1 MKLASV
7 AAAALALAAS
17 APAFAGASFLVDFEH
32 GWDYLSGDVDG
43 YYSGGT
49 AADGTSGAN
58 LGVAF
63 VNVSG
68 LSNDPAFT
76 PPYYS
81 GAPSMLGTAYAHTFG
96 ADDRAFMDVAAGVDN
111 ALSFFYASP
120 QSITG
125 AVRAYSGVNGTGSL
139 LGSFDLLANASNAYD
154 AWTRVTFAFTGTAR
168 SFDWTGSANVVGLDN
183 IQAIAAPVPEPSTVL
198 LMLLGGAAV
207 LRQATRRGKTG

>member
-17 APAFAGASFLVDFEH
+17 APAFAGSSFLVDFEH
-32 GWDYLSGDVDG
+32 DWLYGTDVNG
-43 YYSGGT
+43 YYAGGT
-49 AADGTSGAN
+49 ADDGSSGPN
-58 LGVAF
+58 RGVSF

-68 LSNDPAFT
+68 LSNDASFT
-76 PPYYS
+76 YYS

-96 ADDRAFMDVAAGVDN
+96 ADDRAFMNVAGGVDN

-125 AVRAYSGVNGTGSL
+125 AVRAYSGINGTGSL
-139 LGSFDLLANASNAYD
+139 LGSFDLLANASNAYET
-154 AWTRVTFAFTGTAR
+154 WTRVTFAFTGTAR